1 MSKPLNSNNFQSELT
16 MGNANEE
23 KISHKINAYRSSEK
37 CDSPKKMNS
46 IQPSFDLLQ
55 PSIISEIPNISEI
68 NSIIN
73 NEDSIKDKIIKSIR
87 KENDKKMEPSNL
99 NETIEIKK
107 LETFGKEKLSSISS
121 SRKESNMTRFWRR

>member
-1 MSKPLNSNNFQSELT
+1 
-16 MGNANEE
+16 
-23 KISHKINAYRSSEK
+23 
-37 CDSPKKMNS
+37 MNS
-46 IQPSFDLLQ
+46 IQPYFDLLQ

-121 SRKESNMTRFWRR
+121 SRKESNMTRF

>member
-1 MSKPLNSNNFQSELT
+1 MHIEAET
-16 MGNANEE
+16 
-23 KISHKINAYRSSEK
+23 

-121 SRKESNMTRFWRR
+121 SRKESNMTRF